1 MAKKLTIPVF
11 DPATYFIGTL
21 SAYGVFVDR
30 FGGVRRQFHV
40 NVEGRRTNQG
50 FQLDEAFVYDD
61 GEKEVRRWNVTK
73 VGDRRYA
80 GICADVIGHAKGHLD
95 CNMLSWRYKFR
106 LSLHGRKVAVTFDDV
121 MVLQEAGILINRAVV
136 SKWGIKL
143 GEVLISFRP
152 AV

>member
-1 MAKKLTIPVF
+1 MAEKLTIPVF
-11 DPATYFIGTL
+11 DPATYFTGTL
-21 SAYGVFVDR
+21 KAYGVFVDR
-30 FGGVRRQFHV
+30 FGSVRRQFHV
-40 NVEGRRTNQG
+40 NVDGRRTEQG

-61 GEKEVRRWNVTK
+61 GETEMRRWTVTK
-73 VGDRRYA
+73 VDNRRYA
-80 GICADVIGHAKGHLD
+80 GSCADIIGHAKGHLEG
-95 CNMLSWRYKFR
+95 NMLSWRYKFQFP
-106 LSLHGRKVAVTFDDV
+106 LYGRKVAVTFDDV

>member
-1 MAKKLTIPVF
+1 MAKKLTIPTL
-11 DPATYFIGTL
+11 DPATYFNGTL

-30 FGGVRRQFHV
+30 FGSLRRQFHV
-40 NVEGRRTNQG
+40 TVVGRRTSQG

-61 GEKEVRRWNVTK
+61 GETEMRRWEVTK
-73 VGDRRYA
+73 FGEGQYK
-80 GICADVIGHAKGHLD
+80 GICADVVGYATGQLEG
-95 CNMLSWRYKFR
+95 NMLSWRYKFR
-106 LSLHGRKVAVTFDDV
+106 LPLYGRKISVMFDDV
-121 MVLQEAGILINRAVV
+121 MVLLEAGILVNRAVV